1 MKLLYTLTAYP
12 PSMGGAQLFTH
23 ALVQEVK
30 RQSQVQVITLWDKN
44 RTDWLMGTT
53 LRVPEKSLDYEIDGI
68 QVHRIGLSQRE
79 KWQIAPFVPIYYPLM
94 DSAIPP
100 IATCLQQ
107 HLNTHATHSDL
118 IHNVR
123 IGREP
128 LSFASLQSAR
138 QHDIPFIFTPLH
150 HRRWVGWRYRAYIRL
165 YKMADAVIALTNVE
179 KQTLIEIGVQEE
191 KIYVTGNGPII
202 SAQADPEKFRAL
214 NSIHGPFVLFLGQ
227 LYPYKGYKQTLE
239 AARLVWQRVP
249 DVHFVFIG
257 PSVGRSEI
265 EFQALADPRIH
276 RLGTVDQK
284 VKTDALAACTLLC
297 VPSTQESFGGVYTEA
312 WWFEKPVIGCPI
324 PAVSEVIS
332 DGVDGLLVEQNA
344 NQIAERIC
352 HLLLNPELMQRMGIA
367 GRRKVEERYTWEK
380 LAERTIAV
388 YQKVCQSV

>member
-1 MKLLYTLTAYP
+1 
-12 PSMGGAQLFTH
+12 
-23 ALVQEVK
+23 
-30 RQSQVQVITLWDKN
+30 
-44 RTDWLMGTT
+44 
-53 LRVPEKSLDYEIDGI
+53 
-68 QVHRIGLSQRE
+68 
-79 KWQIAPFVPIYYPLM
+79 
-94 DSAIPP
+94 
-100 IATCLQQ
+100 
-107 HLNTHATHSDL
+107 
-118 IHNVR
+118 
-123 IGREP
+123 
-128 LSFASLQSAR
+128 
-138 QHDIPFIFTPLH
+138 
-150 HRRWVGWRYRAYIRL
+150 
-165 YKMADAVIALTNVE
+165 MADAVIALTNVE

-202 SAQADPEKFRAL
+202 SAQADPEKFCAL

-227 LYPYKGYKQTLE
+227 LYPYKGYKETLE